1 MPFGTITS
9 TFNTFGSIS
18 GDVGANVPGT
28 LSGSVG
34 VPGPQGIQGPVGP
47 QGPQG
52 EPGEPGA
59 PGVGVPVGGSAGQ
72 VLAKVDGVDYNTEW
86 INPTAPDFI
95 SSVSSPLSVTSGNL
109 TINLSDYAQLS
120 SPVFTGDPRSVT
132 PSLSDNDTSIATTAW
147 VRGQNYA
154 PILSLQNYAPLFDPV
169 LTGNPRSVTPPLA
182 DNDTSIATTA
192 FVKAQGYLTTAP
204 VTSVAGK
211 IGAVSLV
218 VADVSGAAPL
228 ASPVFT
234 GDPRSVTPSLGDNDT
249 SIATTQFVKGQGYAT
264 TSALA
269 AYAPLSSPTF
279 TGNVSFDGLGKL
291 TLPLRTP
298 DSLGTLQGQIFTD
311 GTGSFWVAPYD
322 DTIVQLVKS
331 SDLPSALTNY
341 AQLSSGATQQTF
353 SNKVSFTSVSGAA
366 GINIGIGG
374 VQTTATTPGD
384 MWIATG
390 GTLLNYRDATGS
402 WRQILTTSQTG
413 FIDTSSS
420 TAPAFRITQRGTA
433 PSFIVE
439 DSTTPDTSSLVVDT
453 NGNVG
458 IGVASGYTATSKV
471 EVVGNVKADTFS
483 NGAGP
488 TFSVNSVTTHTG
500 GSDSN
505 DIIVT
510 IGGVN
515 YRIGARLA

>member
-1 MPFGTITS
+1 MVFTL
-9 TFNTFGSIS
+9 
-18 GDVGANVPGT
+18 GAP
-28 LSGSVG
+28 
-34 VPGPQGIQGPVGP
+34 GP

-52 EPGEPGA
+52 IPGEKGDKGDQGE

-86 INPTAPDFI
+86 INVDP
-95 SSVSSPLSVTSGNL
+95 STSWGEI
-109 TINLSDYAQLS
+109 TGTLSDQTDLQSALNLKANLS

-154 PILSLQNYAPLFDPV
+154 PVISLQNYAPLFDPV

-192 FVKAQGYLTTAP
+192 FVKGQGYLTTAP

-234 GDPRSVTPSLGDNDT
+234 GDARAVTPSLGDNDT
-249 SIATTQFVKGQGYAT
+249 SIATTAFVKGQGYAT
-264 TSALA
+264 TSALS
-269 AYAPLSSPTF
+269 AYAPLSGPTF

-291 TLPLRTP
+291 ILPGGPPNAGGAL
-298 DSLGTLQGQIFTD
+298 LGQIWTD
-311 GTGSFWVAPYD
+311 GTGNFWVATAD
-322 DTIVQLVKS
+322 DTIDRLVKFQ
-331 SDLPSALTNY
+331 DIPSALTNY

-353 SNKVSFTSVSGAA
+353 SNKVSFTANTSRA

-374 VQTTATTPGD
+374 NETGSNVAGD

-390 GTLLNYRDATGS
+390 GVSLNFRDGTGA
-402 WRQILTTSQTG
+402 WRQCLS
-413 FIDTSSS
+413 TSSAGVINVN
-420 TAPAFRITQRGTA
+420 TTLPALRVTQNGTGNA
-433 PSFIVE
+433 LLVE
-439 DSTTPDTSSLVVDT
+439 DSTTPDANAFIID
-453 NGNVG
+453 NAGNVG
-458 IGVASGYTATSKV
+458 IGVATGFTPTSKV

-488 TFSVNSVTTHTG
+488 AFSVNSVTTHTG

-505 DIIVT
+505 DIIVA
-510 IGGVN
+510 IGGLN